1 MNDNMFSHIKQ
12 ENNKVELYYH
22 NFNSGCTLFAGFL
35 LIAMCIAIYFILP
48 NSIIL
53 ALLGIVVS
61 IIGLVFFGALII
73 KTLSVMSK
81 GKTLVTIE
89 NNRICNVKHDIPLS
103 DVTAVRF
110 GWQFGVF
117 KCIFLTANNK
127 KTYRFSTY
135 NFVPDI
141 EIELFVDKFIVP
153 LAAPNVVVEG
163 REKLAH
169 HHVQNM
175 AKNKQ
180 V

>member
-1 MNDNMFSHIKQ
+1 MDEMTFSHIKKD
-12 ENNKVELYYH
+12 NNKVVLYYH
-22 NFNSGCTLFAGFL
+22 NFNSGCALFAGFL
-35 LIAMCIAIYFILP
+35 LIAMCIAIFFILP

-53 ALLGIVVS
+53 AFLGIVIS

-73 KTLSVMSK
+73 KILSVMSK

-89 NNRICNVKHDIPLS
+89 NNRIRNLNHDIPLS
-103 DVTAVRF
+103 DVTSVRF

-135 NFVPDI
+135 NFVPDT

-163 REKLAH
+163 REKLSH

-175 AKNKQ
+175 SDNKQ
-180 V
+180 G